1 MQIGLHGTSCAM
13 EKLYLFINSPLFQMA
28 IQKQQ
33 QQRAEKVISLLQGN
47 TSILKQVSVST
58 SQGSKSTGTATSPN
72 TVVVKVGSGS
82 TAQSNKKVRNR
93 CI

>member
-1 MQIGLHGTSCAM
+1 MRYCLHFSSCAR
-13 EKLYLFINSPLFQMA
+13 KKPYLFINSPLFQMA

-58 SQGSKSTGTATSPN
+58 SQGSKSTGAATSPN

-82 TAQSNKKVRNR
+82 TAQSNKKV
-93 CI
+93 